1 MEVDFS
7 KQIQELNKDS
17 CDHTICKNELSNI
30 VASILQEKCNKH
42 NEKHESEVSVAQ
54 LKNVYLRG
62 SDSYNST
69 HRVGKTKGQWAMAR
83 VNMFLKMNRGED
95 VSEAYVLSDKDI
107 LTQKGKI
114 IRDDLHE
121 FFDFSNLDLNLASL
135 DLIKAGIET
144 WDQDF
149 DCEELF
155 YSEAEKQVIDKPFIC
170 EGDSKK
176 YGVYVKNPQTGNS
189 ILIKFGDYSMDAS
202 DSDPDI
208 RRDFHKNHEC
218 ESANDKTMPRYWS
231 CKFWNKKAVDTSISS
246 DAVEWDEEEIVS
258 EWGWDDSSFVKEEEI
273 SDSAKSL
280 EVDYILEQEYI

>member
-7 KQIQELNKDS
+7 KQIQELKES
-17 CDHTICKNELSNI
+17 SLEKVIEPEELSNI
-30 VASILQEKCNKH
+30 IASILENKLDKH
-42 NEKHESEVSVAQ
+42 NEKHESKVSIQQ

-95 VSEAYVLSDKDI
+95 VPEEYLYSDKDI
-107 LTQKGKI
+107 LSEDGKI
-114 IRDDLHE
+114 HRNEHSL
-121 FFDFSNLDLNLASL
+121 FFNFSDLDLNLASL
-135 DLIKAGIET
+135 DLIKAGIEK

-155 YSEAEKQVIDKPFIC
+155 YSEAEKETLNKPFIY
-170 EGDSKK
+170 EDNSKK

-189 ILIKFGDYSMDAS
+189 ILIKFGDYSMDAG
-202 DSDPDI
+202 DLNPQEK
-208 RRDFHKNHEC
+208 RDFYDNHKC
-218 ESANDKTMPRYWS
+218 ESADDKTMPRYWS
-231 CKFWNKKAVDTSISS
+231 CKFWSKKAVDTSVSS
-246 DAVEWDEEEIVS
+246 DAVEWDEEDIVS

-273 SDSAKSL
+273 LNQADSL
-280 EVDYILEQEYI
+280 EVDYILEQENI